1 MGLVAL
7 LVGVA
12 LIAEGLVGIIAP
24 GTLLAAGRMLVNP
37 AGLIAAGVVR
47 VVIGGVLLG
56 ASRASRF
63 PRFFQ
68 AFGIFV
74 IIAGVATP
82 VLGVDRARGLV
93 EWFAAQGR
101 TVVRIVAA
109 LAMLLGAFI
118 AYAARGSN
126 VKAL

>member
-1 MGLVAL
+1 MGVLAL
-7 LVGVA
+7 LVGIAVA
-12 LIAEGLVGIIAP
+12 VEGLIGMIAP
-24 GTLLAAGRMLVNP
+24 GALLAAGRMLVNP

-68 AFGIFV
+68 ALGIFI
-74 IIAGVATP
+74 IIAGLATP
-82 VLGVDRARGLV
+82 VLGVDRARALV
-93 EWFAAQGR
+93 EWLAAQGGAA
-101 TVVRIVAA
+101 VRIVAA